1 MLQTNVK
8 MKVIWKLTFLLAIG
22 CTVSRETTVETN
34 TGTKIIGTTKEV
46 NVFGESKFVDN
57 YLGIPYAEPPVG
69 NLRFRNAVPKRS
81 LKTPLDAS
89 KHGKPCYGM
98 NMFPNWKEL
107 GERSEDCLFLNI
119 YVPANTTGG
128 LAVMVYI
135 HGGALVHGA
144 SNYYVSD
151 TLSVFGNVIVVTF
164 NYRLSI
170 LGFLTTEDKYARGN
184 YAFSDQHLAI
194 KWVHENILAFGGDP
208 NRITLVGQSAGGN
221 SISVQSLYEGNVGL
235 FKRTILQSGAGIPR
249 PIKLNIAKPKEDARK
264 LGNFVGCRNTESSK
278 LLIDCLRKVPAEDL
292 YRILNNV
299 SNGFFDSYPIP
310 FRVHY
315 DGTFVKNKSRDLVG
329 VAVTAGRDLF
339 TSLDVMVGFN
349 SHEGCFF
356 VGPFANVGEPDNF
369 TPNRTFYENT
379 LVPRA
384 LEIAFDK
391 NPSRQLR
398 DLILQVYTNW
408 DNPNDAL
415 LMRESFVN
423 LYTDIFFA
431 ETSLDYVN
439 NHHRLSSVNKT
450 YVYAFDV
457 LRNVDFFS
465 APSWCTKGTHGDE
478 MHFEFFE
485 EANGLTNLIHG
496 FEDYVSENWERDLAK
511 NIMMLWTNFAKTGC
525 VFCFCCVSYSSK
537 PDFMVRC

>member
-1 MLQTNVK
+1 MERYQKVK
-8 MKVIWKLTFLLAIG
+8 MKVIINLAFFFAIG
-22 CTVSRETTVETN
+22 CAVDGETSVQTSI
-34 TGTKIIGTTKEV
+34 GTIIGTTKEI

-57 YLGIPYAEPPVG
+57 YLGIPYAEPPIG
-69 NLRFRNAVPKRS
+69 DLRFRNAVPKRK

-89 KHGKPCYGM
+89 KHGKPCYEM
-98 NMFPNWKEL
+98 NLLPNWKGL
-107 GERSEDCLFLNI
+107 GERSEDCLFLNV

-128 LAVMVYI
+128 LPVMVYI

-151 TLSVFGNVIVVTF
+151 TLSVFGNVIVVTL

-170 LGFLTTEDKYARGN
+170 FGFLSTEDKFARGN

-194 KWVHENILAFGGDP
+194 KWVHENIQAFGGDP

-235 FKRTILQSGAGIPR
+235 FKRAILQSGAGIPR
-249 PIKLNIAKPKEDARK
+249 PFKFNFAKPKEDAGR
-264 LGNFVGCRNTESSK
+264 LGNIVGCRNTESSK
-278 LLIDCLRKVPAEDL
+278 LLIDCLRKVPAENL
-292 YRILNNV
+292 YQTLNNV
-299 SNGFFDSYPIP
+299 SNGFFDSYPLP
-310 FRVHY
+310 FLFHH
-315 DGTFVKNKSRDLVG
+315 DGTFSKSKYRDLVG
-329 VAVTAGRDLF
+329 AANTAGRDLF

-356 VGPFANVGEPDNF
+356 VGPVASVDGEPDNF

-384 LEIAFDK
+384 LEIAFDMK
-391 NPSRQLR
+391 PSKQLR

-423 LYTDIFFA
+423 LYTDLIFA
-431 ETSLDYVN
+431 ETSLDYVKS
-439 NHHRLSSVNKT
+439 HHRLSSVNKT
-450 YVYAFDV
+450 YLYEFDV

-465 APSWCTKGTHGDE
+465 SPSWCTRGTHGDE
-478 MHFEFFE
+478 LHFEFFE
-485 EANGLTNLIHG
+485 EASGLTNLIHG
-496 FEDYVSENWERDLAK
+496 FEDYVSEDWERDLAK
-511 NIMMLWTNFAKTGC
+511 VIMTLWTNFAKTGY
-525 VFCFCCVSYSSK
+525 VL
-537 PDFMVRC
+537 